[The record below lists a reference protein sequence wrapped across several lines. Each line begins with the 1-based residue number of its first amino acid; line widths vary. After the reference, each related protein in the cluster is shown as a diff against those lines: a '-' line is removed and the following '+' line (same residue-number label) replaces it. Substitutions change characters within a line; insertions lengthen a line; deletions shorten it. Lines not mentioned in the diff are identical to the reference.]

1 MKPSTEGALGTKAG
15 ENETK
20 SSTDGLGAKCL

>member
-15 ENETK
+15 KNKTK
-20 SSTDGLGAKCL
+20 SSVEGSGAKCL